1 MKMAIGGD
9 VDALHDD
16 ELPASC
22 LEQKASVNF
31 MIFVGRKDT
40 RLL

>member
-22 LEQKASVNF
+22 LEQKASVNVMM
-31 MIFVGRKDT
+31 MI
-40 RLL
+40 